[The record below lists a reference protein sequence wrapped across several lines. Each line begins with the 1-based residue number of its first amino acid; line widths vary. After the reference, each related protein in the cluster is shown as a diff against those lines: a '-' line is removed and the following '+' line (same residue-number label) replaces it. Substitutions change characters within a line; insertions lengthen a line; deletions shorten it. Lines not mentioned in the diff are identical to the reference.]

1 MRNIEPLDQLTGW
14 EYEDRE
20 YWERVYAL
28 PENYIEESA
37 VTEGNDGENEFDASM
52 LDACVGRVV
61 LDVGCGDGL
70 FTIRMAE
77 RAEEVIGVDFSR
89 IAISMARKNLANSGR
104 KNLRFEIANAE
115 NLNFPK
121 ETFDLVTCRRGPVTD
136 SENSLREAHRVLKR
150 GGTLMEIT
158 IGERDKENLTN
169 VFGRGQMLGSER
181 IIALKE
187 RLLRG
192 AGFRKLEVKEYI
204 ATEIFPTI
212 RDLTIRLMNSPII
225 PDFNAEKDKEFLE
238 TIEEGYKSKKG
249 IETPTHRVT
258 IIARM

>member
-1 MRNIEPLDQLTGW
+1 MTGW

-28 PENYIEESA
+28 PENYMGDSA
-37 VTEGNDGENEFDASM
+37 VTEGNDGEDEFDAKM

-77 RAEEVIGVDFSR
+77 RAKEVIGVDFSR
-89 IAISMARKNLANSGR
+89 IAISEARKNLANSGR

-115 NLNFPK
+115 SLNFRK
-121 ETFDLVTCRRGPVTD
+121 GTFDLVTCRRGPVTD
-136 SENSLREAHRVLKR
+136 SKASLREAHRVLKR

-158 IGERDKENLTN
+158 IGERDKENLAE

-181 IIALKE
+181 VVALKE
-187 RLLRG
+187 RLLRE
-192 AGFRKLEVKEYI
+192 AGFKKLEVKEYS

-212 RDLTIRLMNSPII
+212 RDLTIRLKNSPII
-225 PDFNAEKDKEFLE
+225 PDFNVDKDKEYLE
-238 TIEEGYKSKKG
+238 KIEKAYKSKKG

-258 IIARM
+258 IIART

>member
-1 MRNIEPLDQLTGW
+1 MTGW

-28 PENYIEESA
+28 PENYMEDSA
-37 VTEGNDGENEFDASM
+37 VTEGNDGENEFDARM

-77 RAEEVIGVDFSR
+77 RAKEVIGVDFSR
-89 IAISMARKNLANSGR
+89 IAISEARKNLANSTR
-104 KNLRFEIANAE
+104 KNVKFENANAE
-115 NLNFPK
+115 NLNFQK

-136 SENSLREAHRVLKR
+136 SKSSLREAHRVLKR
-150 GGTLMEIT
+150 NRTLMEIT
-158 IGERDKENLTN
+158 IGERDKENLTQA
-169 VFGRGQMLGSER
+169 FGRGQMLGSER
-181 IIALKE
+181 VIALKE
-187 RLLRG
+187 RILRE
-192 AGFRKLEVKEYI
+192 AGFKKLEIKEYI

-225 PDFNAEKDKEFLE
+225 PDFNAEKDKAFLE
-238 TIEEGYKSKKG
+238 NIEKAYKSTNG
-249 IETPTHRVT
+249 VETPTHRVT
-258 IIARM
+258 IIARR